1 MQENY
6 ESCRNELKFLPGI
19 GATPLTLPDI
29 VSLVVTTQIMCIFPP
44 KKIEPPATIYNHTL
58 LSIRAFELTNKII
71 FRRNKKSKHSTTTV
85 RESINTEASNCC
97 VPNSSHTVLL
107 LFLFN
112 IRSLASSNFITTS
125 SSWRWHADPSW
136 LISCEDNGRKNL
148 KGVHYKNNFCMLV
161 TLCERVL
168 FRLLLFVRKQIF
180 LFLWSIQSTILKWV
194 LSKHLSVFFICEC
207 DLSPVYSFYFMFT
220 TKSCLIFLL
229 EVGRGEKYFASSL

>member
-29 VSLVVTTQIMCIFPP
+29 VSLVVTTQIICIFPP

-168 FRLLLFVRKQIF
+168 FRCCFSSESKSFFSCEVYSLLSWNGYWANIF
-180 LFLWSIQSTILKWV
+180 LSFLYANVIYLPFIPFTLCSQQNRV
-194 LSKHLSVFFICEC
+194 LFF
-207 DLSPVYSFYFMFT
+207 Y
-220 TKSCLIFLL
+220 
-229 EVGRGEKYFASSL
+229 